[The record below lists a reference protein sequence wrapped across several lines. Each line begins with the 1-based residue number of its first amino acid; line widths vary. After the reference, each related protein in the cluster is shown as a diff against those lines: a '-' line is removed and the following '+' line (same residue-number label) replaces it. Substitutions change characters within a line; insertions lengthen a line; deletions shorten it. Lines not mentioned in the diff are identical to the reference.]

1 MSPNKSYPRRKSRNV
16 ITADKIDHELLE
28 AALESQGNAIPGA
41 VATVLR
47 LAAPIIA
54 RLVIRYVARK
64 YRKRISDQAINTGAK
79 WAGEVTGAIISRAG
93 TK

>member
-1 MSPNKSYPRRKSRNV
+1 MTIKKRKV
-16 ITADKIDHELLE
+16 VTPDKVDDAMLE
-28 AALESQGNAIPGA
+28 AALESQGQAIPVA
-41 VATVLR
+41 VATVMR

-64 YRKRISDQAINTGAK
+64 YRKRISDTAVNTSAQ
-79 WAGEVTGAIISRAG
+79 WIGEKVGGIIERAG

>member
-1 MSPNKSYPRRKSRNV
+1 MGTKKRKV
-16 ITADKIDHELLE
+16 VTPDKVDDALLE
-28 AALESQGNAIPGA
+28 AALESQGNAVPLA

-47 LAAPIIA
+47 LSAPIIA

-64 YRKRISDQAINTGAK
+64 YRKRISDTAVNTGAQ
-79 WAGEVTGAIISRAG
+79 WIGEKINGIIERAG